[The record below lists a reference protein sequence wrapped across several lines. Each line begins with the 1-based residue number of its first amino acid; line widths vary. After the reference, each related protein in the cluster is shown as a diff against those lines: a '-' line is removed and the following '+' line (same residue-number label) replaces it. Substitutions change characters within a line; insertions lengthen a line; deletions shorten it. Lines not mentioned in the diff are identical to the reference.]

1 MKGNVDGFA
10 QLNNRLDTLEKE
22 LNEQRPLHVKNVRA
36 LNTVLQR
43 NGFFNKEYLYVPWG
57 YGGTYADLP
66 RSIDEIRVGGWRLPI
81 GTKNCS
87 ICVGGYFQIDEERVF
102 IAHIWTTLSDQLNN
116 NKISPQS
123 RRQLK
128 AIVTKNLHKESR
140 RCNWP
145 TDHEMMRS
153 TLFVTCP
160 YATDQDWAQDPFKDH
175 TADTG
180 LAVIEAIWDFLDIP
194 DTPTG
199 CQRQRTIHK
208 HHGFVVETLGS
219 EPVPFADVV
228 MLADGD
234 LSGREAELWRNCG
247 EWRGE
252 GEDGGSCWRF
262 KEVRGPV
269 CWTEERPEAVMQER
283 IQRVLSP

>member
-1 MKGNVDGFA
+1 V
-10 QLNNRLDTLEKE
+10 
-22 LNEQRPLHVKNVRA
+22 
-36 LNTVLQR
+36 
-43 NGFFNKEYLYVPWG
+43 
-57 YGGTYADLP
+57 
-66 RSIDEIRVGGWRLPI
+66 DEIRVGGWGLPI

-87 ICVGGYFQIDEERVF
+87 ICVGVYFQIDQERVF

-123 RRQLK
+123 REQLK
-128 AIVTKNLHKESR
+128 AMVTKNLHKESR

-145 TDHEMMRS
+145 TDHETMRS
-153 TLFVTCP
+153 TLFVTCWTETP
-160 YATDQDWAQDPFKDH
+160 EDH

-228 MLADGD
+228 TLADGD
-234 LSGREAELWRNCG
+234 LSGREAELWRSCG

-252 GEDGGSCWRF
+252 GADGSCWRF
-262 KEVRGPV
+262 KEGRGPV
-269 CWTEERPEAVMQER
+269 WWTEERPKAVLQER
-283 IQRVLSP
+283 IQSVLSP

>member
-10 QLNNRLDTLEKE
+10 QLNNRLDTLEKK
-22 LNEQRPLHVKNVRA
+22 LNEQRRLHVKNVRA

-87 ICVGGYFQIDEERVF
+87 ICVGVYFQIDEERVF

-145 TDHEMMRS
+145 T
-153 TLFVTCP
+153 T
-160 YATDQDWAQDPFKDH
+160 
-175 TADTG
+175 
-180 LAVIEAIWDFLDIP
+180 
-194 DTPTG
+194 
-199 CQRQRTIHK
+199 
-208 HHGFVVETLGS
+208 
-219 EPVPFADVV
+219 
-228 MLADGD
+228 
-234 LSGREAELWRNCG
+234 
-247 EWRGE
+247 
-252 GEDGGSCWRF
+252 
-262 KEVRGPV
+262 
-269 CWTEERPEAVMQER
+269 
-283 IQRVLSP
+283 